1 MMVPLFIE
9 TSKGWINLS
18 AVTLI
23 ATHAGEVVF
32 QFERSMVAVPEKEGK
47 AIIDQLEQAFR
58 ERLYDFQMG
67 MPNR

>member
-1 MMVPLFIE
+1 MTVPFFIE
-9 TSKGWINLS
+9 TSKGWVNLS

-47 AIIDQLEQAFR
+47 AIITELEQAFR
-58 ERLYDFQMG
+58 ERLIDFQMG
-67 MPNR
+67 LLRR